1 MREKKFIE
9 EVFEIAF
16 GDNAINRNFE
26 YEEVIAELRKFSNDA
41 LKWEDIPYI
50 DKVRLDPDHEPT
62 DQEMMSSFG
71 TKWHDAL

>member
-71 TKWHDAL
+71 TKWHDGL

>member
-50 DKVRLDPDHEPT
+50 DKVRLDPDLEPA

-71 TKWHDAL
+71 TKWHDGL

>member
-41 LKWEDIPYI
+41 LKWDSVYSIH
-50 DKVRLDPDHEPT
+50 R
-62 DQEMMSSFG
+62 
-71 TKWHDAL
+71 

>member
-26 YEEVIAELRKFSNDA
+26 YEEVIAKLKEFSWVNSA
-41 LKWEDIPYI
+41 PFFIE
-50 DKVRLDPDHEPT
+50 
-62 DQEMMSSFG
+62 G
-71 TKWHDAL
+71 

>member
-50 DKVRLDPDHEPT
+50 DKVRLDPDFEPT

-71 TKWHDAL
+71 TKWHAAL

>member
-26 YEEVIAELRKFSNDA
+26 YEEVIAKLKEFSDKA

-62 DQEMMSSFG
+62 DQDMMSSFG
-71 TKWHDAL
+71 TKRHDGL